1 MKRMFV
7 IGMAVSLLL
16 ALPGLGFAAG
26 LGSIVPATIFEQMD
40 AKKDKV
46 IDTDE
51 LKAYIQSNFVKM
63 DINKD
68 GKISWKEFMADDFT
82 PMDTNKD
89 GAVELDEYLNF
100 WVGKIK

>member
-26 LGSIVPATIFEQMD
+26 LGAIVPKTMFEQMD

-46 IDTDE
+46 IDPAE
-51 LKAYIQSNFVKM
+51 MKAYIQSNYVKM

-68 GKISWKEFMADDFT
+68 GKISWEEFMADDFT

-100 WVGKIK
+100 WLGKIK